1 MLDILETKNE
11 TLTSGDQEMKS
22 YTGAISLDR
31 ISYRYS
37 LFSENAVSDVQL
49 KISSNEKIAIVGAS
63 GSGKSTLLKLMSC
76 LYKPTSGEIYYDY
89 LNVKDVRLHDLRE
102 HIGIVLQVNV
112 LFSGTFKENILM
124 GREYSDEEIMESIKV
139 ANLEELLSS
148 FPLGLETRISE
159 SGHNLSGGQRQ
170 KTSIARTIISDPKII
185 FMDEPTSALDNIS
198 EKIVMNNLFK
208 VCSTMIVVAHR
219 LSMIQ
224 HFHKIIVMDHGRI
237 VAIGTHRELIENS
250 FYYKK
255 LYEKNEK
262 E

>member
-1 MLDILETKNE
+1 
-11 TLTSGDQEMKS
+11 
-22 YTGAISLDR
+22 
-31 ISYRYS
+31 
-37 LFSENAVSDVQL
+37 
-49 KISSNEKIAIVGAS
+49 
-63 GSGKSTLLKLMSC
+63 MSC
-76 LYKPTSGEIYYDY
+76 LYKPISGEIYYDY

-102 HIGIVLQVNV
+102 HIGNILQENV

-124 GREYSDEEIMESIKV
+124 GRKNSDEEIMESIKV

-170 KTSIARTIISDPKII
+170 KISIARTIISDPKII

>member
-1 MLDILETKNE
+1 
-11 TLTSGDQEMKS
+11 MK
-22 YTGAISLDR
+22 IC
-31 ISYRYS
+31 
-37 LFSENAVSDVQL
+37 
-49 KISSNEKIAIVGAS
+49 SNEKIAIVGAS
-63 GSGKSTLLKLMSC
+63 GSGKSTLLKIMSC
-76 LYKPTSGEIYYDY
+76 LYKPISGEIYYDY

-102 HIGIVLQVNV
+102 HIGNILQENV

-124 GREYSDEEIMESIKV
+124 GRKNSDEEIMESIKV

-170 KTSIARTIISDPKII
+170 KISIARTIISDPKII

>member
-1 MLDILETKNE
+1 
-11 TLTSGDQEMKS
+11 MK
-22 YTGAISLDR
+22 IC
-31 ISYRYS
+31 
-37 LFSENAVSDVQL
+37 
-49 KISSNEKIAIVGAS
+49 SNEKIAIVGAS
-63 GSGKSTLLKLMSC
+63 GSGKSTLLKIMSC
-76 LYKPTSGEIYYDY
+76 LYKPISGEIYYDY

-102 HIGIVLQVNV
+102 HIGNILQENV

-124 GREYSDEEIMESIKV
+124 GRKNSDEEIMESIKV